1 VATVCPYQSH
11 ITKVNKVSLSDD
23 FCISYEL
30 LKSFNFS
37 VKKEKSSR
45 SLNKLTNERLDNQL
59 VNFPKNKNK
68 NKRKRKTTEERKR

>member
-1 VATVCPYQSH
+1 MQSKCNRLPLTWTEH
-11 ITKVNKVSLSDD
+11 LANIHKNIVKKDIENMLIV
-23 FCISYEL
+23 
-30 LKSFNFS
+30 S
-37 VKKEKSSR
+37 VKKEKSNR